1 MWIYFFLS
9 WILKLIKKGLKTELD
24 LIDLYT
30 ILEEDSSAL
39 LGNKLEK

>member
-1 MWIYFFLS
+1 VNLFLS
-9 WILKLIKKGLKTELD
+9 WILRFIKKGLKKELD

-30 ILEEDSSAL
+30 ILEEDSSAV